1 MVIIQVD
8 VSNKIAKRFMW
19 QKVVKIDDILDYQ
32 DELKYSFS
40 DEKVSFEELSDFLWK
55 SIESKKSII
64 C

>member
-1 MVIIQVD
+1 MAIIQIE
-8 VSNKIAKRFMW
+8 VSDKIAERFMW